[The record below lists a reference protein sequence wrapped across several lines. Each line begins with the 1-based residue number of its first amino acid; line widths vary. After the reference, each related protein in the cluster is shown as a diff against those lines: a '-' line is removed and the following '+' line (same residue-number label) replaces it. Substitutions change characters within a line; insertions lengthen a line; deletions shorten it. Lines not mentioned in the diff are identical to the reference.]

1 MPVKGLRQGR
11 RISCGEESF
20 NPVNKLGSEQSW
32 RCHFFVHH
40 CSHYHLH
47 LHNFYHCNELD
58 KILRSYN
65 QKRLPRLDLFSTELK
80 FASVLSQSVGC
91 QVSKNSTTAHPP
103 FLHSL
108 DRSIPGIVKQGRY
121 ELPRPPSLLLQIL
134 QDHRLTPVWSW

>member
-1 MPVKGLRQGR
+1 MAMP
-11 RISCGEESF
+11 
-20 NPVNKLGSEQSW
+20 
-32 RCHFFVHH
+32 FFRPLLFPL
-40 CSHYHLH
+40 SSPQFLP
-47 LHNFYHCNELD
+47 LD

-91 QVSKNSTTAHPP
+91 QVSKNSTTAHLP

-108 DRSIPGIVKQGRY
+108 DRSIPGIVKQGRN

-134 QDHRLTPVWSW
+134 QDHRLTPVWSWLRCLQGDAQSMIHPGRYLAASFTV